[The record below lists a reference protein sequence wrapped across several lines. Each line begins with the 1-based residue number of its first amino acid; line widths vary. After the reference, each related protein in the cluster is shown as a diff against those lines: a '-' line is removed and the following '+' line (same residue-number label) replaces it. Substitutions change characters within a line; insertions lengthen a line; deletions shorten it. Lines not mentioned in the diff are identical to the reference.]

1 MNTNNSEIKLVYNE
15 ITGKI
20 TMQTFDEGFF
30 NCEIDMTNEVLELA
44 VEKLFN
50 DMDCKPNGGQITLT
64 RKQDIRGD
72 LVRVIGEIKK

>member
-1 MNTNNSEIKLVYNE
+1 MESEIKLVYNE

-50 DMDCKPNGGQITLT
+50 DMNCEPNGGQIILT
-64 RKQDIRGD
+64 RKQDVRGD
-72 LVRVIGEIKK
+72 LVRVISEIRK